1 MKQYKHF
8 LNWEKMLFIA
18 HVTVFYH
25 QSMTAVSGQ
34 QTIRLDRRGKFW
46 VRLETIFI

>member
-1 MKQYKHF
+1 MKQYKHL

-25 QSMTAVSGQ
+25 QSMTEKTAVSE
-34 QTIRLDRRGKFW
+34 IRQYVWIEGVSFGLG
-46 VRLETIFI
+46 